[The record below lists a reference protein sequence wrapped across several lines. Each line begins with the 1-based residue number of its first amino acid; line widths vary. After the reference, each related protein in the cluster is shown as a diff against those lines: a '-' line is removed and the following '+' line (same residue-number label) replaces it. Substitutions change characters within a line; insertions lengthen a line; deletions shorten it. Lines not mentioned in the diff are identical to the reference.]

1 MGCESFLFSLG
12 GLMTSKAQDLSI
24 VYRSIDDLIPYVN
37 NSRTH
42 SDEQVTQ
49 IASSIREFGFTNP
62 VLIDEQGG
70 IIAGH
75 GRLMAAKKLKLEQV
89 PTITLVGLSDAQRKA
104 YVIADNKLALNAG
117 WDLELLKIE
126 IDELKDLDF
135 DIDLLGFNAD
145 ELADLIP
152 EIETLADGKEDEV
165 PEPPVDPV
173 TKRGDIWLLGN
184 HRLMCGDSIMID
196 DVEKLMNG
204 NKADMV
210 FTDPPYG
217 IDYSGGRTQ
226 VVNEKDYGKIKND
239 ALEGE
244 DLGNLISQIFNFTKS
259 EADYY
264 ICVSPI
270 MQKPFLDYIEAQNK
284 KISAVIVWDKK
295 QAGLGYMA
303 YRRQCEFIL
312 FIKGGKFKKGDKSD
326 FDLWSISR
334 DNGKDYVHGT
344 QKPVAVPERGIGNSS
359 KKEDAVLDLFGG
371 SGSTLIACEKLSRNA
386 FVMELDE
393 KFVDVIIKRWQDY
406 TGKEATLESTG
417 ETYNSMVKDSE

>member
-1 MGCESFLFSLG
+1 MGCESFLFEKT
-12 GLMTSKAQDLSI
+12 MTDLSI
-24 VYRSIDDLIPYVN
+24 EYKNVDDLIPYVN

-42 SDEQVTQ
+42 NDEQITQ
-49 IASSIREFGFTNP
+49 IAASIKEFNFTNP
-62 VLIDEQGG
+62 ILIDEHNG

-89 PTITLVGLSDAQRKA
+89 PTITLQGLTEAQRKA

-184 HRLMCGDSIMID
+184 HRLMCGDSTMID

-344 QKPVAVPERGIGNSS
+344 QKPVAVPERGVGNSS
-359 KKEDAVLDLFGG
+359 KKDDAVLDLFGG
-371 SGSTLIACEKLSRNA
+371 SGSTLIACEKLARNA